1 MFKVWN
7 VCAKFLFLKQKETVK
22 KKKKQKNPQS
32 SAENNNFI
40 SLLKMNLQ
48 SVYGFDKDGG
58 HL

>member
-7 VCAKFLFLKQKETVK
+7 VCAKFLFLKQKQTVK
-22 KKKKQKNPQS
+22 KKKKPQS

>member
-7 VCAKFLFLKQKETVK
+7 VCAKFLFLKQKQTVK
-22 KKKKQKNPQS
+22 KKKNNPQS